1 MEQLQKDLKRTFKKH
16 EKRRSESDSFT
27 IRTDIYELCA
37 DIIYKQISN
46 QMHIPDGF
54 EGVKEI
60 KTAAYNI
67 EELQPE
73 SVCLSVIKVNYEWC
87 VCNKSGTR
95 LPISSLQVQSLLNVE
110 DALLKVW
117 ADILDWEKQWE

>member
-1 MEQLQKDLKRTFKKH
+1 MEQKDLRRTFKGY
-16 EKRRSESDSFT
+16 EERRSVNDPFT
-27 IRTDIYELCA
+27 IRTDIYKLCS
-37 DIIYKQISN
+37 DIIYEQISN
-46 QMHIPDGF
+46 QMHIPDDF

-73 SVCLSVIKVNYEWC
+73 SVCLSVVKVNNEWC
-87 VCNKSGTR
+87 VCNKSGGL

-110 DALLKVW
+110 DALLEVW
-117 ADILDWEKQWE
+117 ADILDWKKQWE

>member
-1 MEQLQKDLKRTFKKH
+1 MEQKDLRRTFKGY
-16 EKRRSESDSFT
+16 EERRSVNDLFT
-27 IRTDIYELCA
+27 VRTDIYKLCS
-37 DIIYKQISN
+37 DIIYEQISN
-46 QMHIPDGF
+46 QMHIPDAF

-73 SVCLSVIKVNYEWC
+73 SVCLSVIKVNNEWC
-87 VCNKSGTR
+87 VCNKSGAL

-110 DALLKVW
+110 DALLEVW
-117 ADILDWEKQWE
+117 ADILDWKKQWE

>member
-1 MEQLQKDLKRTFKKH
+1 MEQKDLRRTFKGY
-16 EKRRSESDSFT
+16 EERRSVSAPFT
-27 IRTDIYELCA
+27 IRTDIYKLCS
-37 DIIYKQISN
+37 DIIYEQISN

-73 SVCLSVIKVNYEWC
+73 SVCLSVVKVNNEWC
-87 VCNKSGTR
+87 VCNKSGAL

-110 DALLKVW
+110 DALLEVW
-117 ADILDWEKQWE
+117 ADILDWKKQWE

>member
-1 MEQLQKDLKRTFKKH
+1 MEQQH
-16 EKRRSESDSFT
+16 EKRRSVNDPFT
-27 IRTDIYELCA
+27 IRTDIYKLCA
-37 DIIYKQISN
+37 DIIYEQISN

-60 KTAAYNI
+60 KTVAYNI

-73 SVCLSVIKVNYEWC
+73 SVCLSVVKVNNEWC
-87 VCNKSGTR
+87 VCNKSGAQ
-95 LPISSLQVQSLLNVE
+95 LPISRLQVQSQLNVE